1 MVETARD
8 AGGFCQRQ
16 GPAVGGK
23 GPLSPWT
30 TIYTEVVISR
40 VRSKFELA
48 RYSEFVDGFGPLFSN
63 QPRLN
68 GRREGGT
75 AARHV

>member
-1 MVETARD
+1 M
-8 AGGFCQRQ
+8 
-16 GPAVGGK
+16 
-23 GPLSPWT
+23 SPWT

-75 AARHV
+75 SARHV

>member
-1 MVETARD
+1 M
-8 AGGFCQRQ
+8 
-16 GPAVGGK
+16 
-23 GPLSPWT
+23 SPWT

-75 AARHV
+75 SARHVWKRMPRSARGRRADLAAQA